1 MRLRAVCVSSGDHF
15 FREGGEGGVRE
26 GVRVGVGRCQSRAA
40 AVVSERTRALPSPSI
55 AG

>member
-1 MRLRAVCVSSGDHF
+1 MRLRAAGVSSGDYF

-26 GVRVGVGRCQSRAA
+26 GVGRCQSRAA